1 RTHRIVLR
9 DVNWLGDVPLVP
21 GFAMDLHV
29 KVRSTRPPA
38 AAVLRVGDDATV
50 VGIPGGEEA
59 GAPGQA
65 CVFYASAD
73 GRARVLGGGWIGAG
87 EAPGGGAK
95 GVGTAAARHDI
106 MAEPA

>member
-1 RTHRIVLR
+1 
-9 DVNWLGDVPLVP
+9 
-21 GFAMDLHV
+21 M
-29 KVRSTRPPA
+29 
-38 AAVLRVGDDATV
+38 
-50 VGIPGGEEA
+50 
-59 GAPGQA
+59 APGQA

-73 GRARVLGGGWIGAG
+73 DRAQVLGGGWIVAG